1 MIFDTKII
9 LRTGKSFIPFFLN
22 PFTNERIF
30 HFTIL
35 TSKIGVGE
43 FPMTWVVDSSHGEIT
58 VVISFHHGSTM
69 VKWISFHQ
77 GRRPEWLNG
86 PEW

>member
-1 MIFDTKII
+1 MDYSNISSGCLTQQIHII
-9 LRTGKSFIPFFLN
+9 YI
-22 PFTNERIF
+22 EAAVIC

-35 TSKIGVGE
+35 PSKIGVGE
-43 FPMTWVVDSSHGEIT
+43 FPMTWVVDSSHGEMT

-77 GRRPEWLNG
+77 GRRPEW
-86 PEW
+86 

>member
-1 MIFDTKII
+1 M
-9 LRTGKSFIPFFLN
+9 PAAFFEPEAQWMN
-22 PFTNERIF
+22 

-35 TSKIGVGE
+35 PSKIGVGE
-43 FPMTWVVDSSHGEIT
+43 FPMTWVVDSSHGEMT

-69 VKWISFHQ
+69 VKWISFHHS
-77 GRRPEWLNG
+77 RG

>member
-1 MIFDTKII
+1 MM
-9 LRTGKSFIPFFLN
+9 LN
-22 PFTNERIF
+22 V

-35 TSKIGVGE
+35 PSKIGVGE
-43 FPMTWVVDSSHGEIT
+43 FPMTWVVDSSHGEMT

-77 GRRPEWLNG
+77 GRRPEW
-86 PEW
+86 